1 MRSMGHHTSSRENGT
16 GFPAAFAA
24 GLVLV
29 LIVAACVVLVSRH
42 SKSSQPVAHSAKLPF
57 GPAEQAYAPNIQF
70 DNIKL
75 ARATNLLG
83 EEFTYVDVSLKNS
96 GTQSIHGLSISLEFY
111 DPFKQV
117 VLRDT
122 ETLIGAADPS
132 LDPGKQRDLRIT
144 LGQVPPEWNHETP
157 VFRVTGLVLK

>member
-1 MRSMGHHTSSRENGT
+1 MDRQRSSREKGR

-24 GLVLV
+24 GLVIV

-42 SKSSQPVAHSAKLPF
+42 SKSWQPVAHSAKLPF
-57 GPAEQAYAPNIQF
+57 GPAEQAYAPNIHF

-83 EEFTYVDVSLKNS
+83 EEFTYVDVSLRNS

-122 ETLIGAADPS
+122 ETLIGPADPP

-157 VFRVTGLVLK
+157 VFRVTGSVLK